1 MSGISEDGEE
11 VRGFPKPAGHDQSAK
26 HHFRHLRAKRRGGV
40 QAMRARVPQRLLRS
54 DTYARCS
61 AGLVCRETERRFPR
75 EERFLSTQADRF
87 AGAKREEKASACS
100 VRNDG
105 GGRDE

>member
-54 DTYARCS
+54 DTHAPLEKTS
-61 AGLVCRETERRFPR
+61 KNQHRFPPR
-75 EERFLSTQADRF
+75 ADRISSDGLFIQPELRAGSLSTAQW
-87 AGAKREEKASACS
+87 KSSAWTATAP
-100 VRNDG
+100 
-105 GGRDE
+105 